1 MKMELGKQLVP
12 NLNIRVRELQRGNR
26 RGRGGMEEDEISRT
40 LSTTPI
46 YAVMVL
52 LYNTTH
58 TSLPQYKLLP
68 LTDKAK

>member
-1 MKMELGKQLVP
+1 M
-12 NLNIRVRELQRGNR
+12 
-26 RGRGGMEEDEISRT
+26 GGEGTGVEEDEISRT

>member
-1 MKMELGKQLVP
+1 MGKV
-12 NLNIRVRELQRGNR
+12 GKG
-26 RGRGGMEEDEISRT
+26 RGRGGGGGSWGVGGRMEEDEISRT

>member
-1 MKMELGKQLVP
+1 MKMELGKQLEL
-12 NLNIRVRELQRGNR
+12 NLNIRVRELQKGNE
-26 RGRGGMEEDEISRT
+26 GEVVEEYEISRT

>member
-12 NLNIRVRELQRGNR
+12 NLNIRVRKLQRGN
-26 RGRGGMEEDEISRT
+26 GGEGGMEEDEISRT
-40 LSTTPI
+40 LPTTPI

>member
-1 MKMELGKQLVP
+1 MKMELGKQLEP
-12 NLNIRVRELQRGNR
+12 NLNIRVRELQRGNWGG
-26 RGRGGMEEDEISRT
+26 GRGCGKDGISRT

-52 LYNTTH
+52 LYNTAH